1 MEKQVVKREQ
11 TIEDLKKL
19 FEINEN
25 TKSRVNEENGS
36 FFIDKGEFER
46 DEVISKLEEY
56 FSDKVLET
64 PLACKIHPMTLVFT
78 AFEITDK

>member
-11 TIEDLKKL
+11 AIEDLKKL
-19 FEINEN
+19 FEISEN
-25 TKSRVNEENGS
+25 TKSRINEENGS

-64 PLACKIHPMTLVFT
+64 LLACRIHPMTLVFT